1 MKNQDRCRFY
11 WSINRTASI
20 SPDVE
25 NPAHRITFDQLKDSY
40 REQVRGLID
49 GGVDILLVE
58 MRFTLNCKAALFAIE
73 EVFEVKAIRIPIMV
87 SGTIR

>member
-1 MKNQDRCRFY
+1 MKNQDSVAG
-11 WSINRTASI
+11 SIGPTNRTASI

-25 NPAHRITFDQLKDSY
+25 NPAHRTITFDQLKDSY

-58 MRFTLNCKAALFAIE
+58 QCLTL
-73 EVFEVKAIRIPIMV
+73 
-87 SGTIR
+87 